1 MRTDTRMLIL
11 AALFAALTAAG
22 AFLRLPLGALS
33 LTLQTFFTL
42 LAGVLLGGGW
52 GAVSQLV
59 YVALGLA
66 GLPVFTMGGGPGYLF
81 QPSFGF
87 LLGLIPGALVT
98 GLAAR
103 GRGSRPG
110 RVVLACAAG
119 TAVIYAVGVPYMY
132 LIFRACLGQDMTVQ
146 AAVVTGM
153 LVYLPG
159 DAVKIA
165 AAAVTARPLVRA
177 LARGARA

>member
-1 MRTDTRMLIL
+1 MRTNTRMLIL
-11 AALFAALTAAG
+11 AALFAALTAIG

-33 LTLQTFFTL
+33 MSLQTFFTI
-42 LAGVLLGGGW
+42 LAGVLLGARW
-52 GAVSQLV
+52 GALSQAV
-59 YVALGLA
+59 YVAVGLA

-98 GLAAR
+98 GLIAR
-103 GRGSRPG
+103 GRGDRPA
-110 RVVLACAAG
+110 RAVLACLAG
-119 TAVIYAVGVPYMY
+119 TAVIYAVGLPYMY
-132 LIFRACLGQDMTVQ
+132 LIFNAYLGRTMTVR
-146 AAVVTGM
+146 AAVAAGM

-165 AAAVTARPLVRA
+165 ATALLARPLARA
-177 LARGARA
+177 LSRGAG